1 MTWLD
6 YHHIKT
12 SVPIE
17 KVFAHYN
24 IQLIKTSDHN
34 YTRACNIPSN
44 SCDHFINIS
53 RSRTSWNDD
62 MVGGFKKT
70 KLFFIFAASSSTA

>member
-24 IQLIKTSDHN
+24 IQLIKTSGHN
-34 YTRACNIPSN
+34 FAGACPIPS
-44 SCDHFINIS
+44 HYWYRFINIS